1 MRKNIFSNHPTTTL
15 KSGLTMK
22 FLFTTLPVIL
32 AFIFSTFNH
41 AFAQPDWTWTKYG
54 ANPVLCAGPSGEWDD
69 QRLGISSV
77 LFDGSSY
84 QMWYT
89 ADSVGGYINNIGYAT
104 SADGITWTKY
114 DDPST
119 PDQPFAESDPVLSP
133 GAPGSWDDDRVAMPC
148 VILIDTVYHMWY
160 MGADNPDPN
169 AGAIGH
175 AISIDGIT
183 WEKDENNPVLN
194 VGPPG
199 SWEDEWVW
207 DPCVVFDGNAY
218 HMWYYAWNGI
228 GGINDQ
234 VQIGHATAPHPD
246 SVWTKDPD
254 NPVLSWENGRWD
266 YPRVQAPS
274 VIYDGNIFH
283 MWYSAGKTLEYR
295 IGYATSEDGSQWTKY
310 QANPVLEPGSAG
322 SWDDTFVGLCSVIDS
337 AGSKYKMWY
346 TGGNSTGKLCVGYAF
361 TLPASLGLTDDF
373 NVNPIDYRL
382 SQNYPNPFNPVT
394 IINYQLP
401 AKSNVQIGIYTML
414 GQKVAVLVNR
424 KEAVGNYEVEWD
436 ASGLA
441 AGIYYYKLIAGDYQQ
456 VRKMVLI
463 K

>member
-1 MRKNIFSNHPTTTL
+1 
-15 KSGLTMK
+15 
-22 FLFTTLPVIL
+22 
-32 AFIFSTFNH
+32 
-41 AFAQPDWTWTKYG
+41 
-54 ANPVLCAGPSGEWDD
+54 
-69 QRLGISSV
+69 
-77 LFDGSSY
+77 
-84 QMWYT
+84 
-89 ADSVGGYINNIGYAT
+89 
-104 SADGITWTKY
+104 
-114 DDPST
+114 
-119 PDQPFAESDPVLSP
+119 
-133 GAPGSWDDDRVAMPC
+133 
-148 VILIDTVYHMWY
+148 
-160 MGADNPDPN
+160 
-169 AGAIGH
+169 
-175 AISIDGIT
+175 
-183 WEKDENNPVLN
+183 
-194 VGPPG
+194 
-199 SWEDEWVW
+199 
-207 DPCVVFDGNAY
+207 
-218 HMWYYAWNGI
+218 
-228 GGINDQ
+228 
-234 VQIGHATAPHPD
+234 
-246 SVWTKDPD
+246 
-254 NPVLSWENGRWD
+254 
-266 YPRVQAPS
+266 
-274 VIYDGNIFH
+274 